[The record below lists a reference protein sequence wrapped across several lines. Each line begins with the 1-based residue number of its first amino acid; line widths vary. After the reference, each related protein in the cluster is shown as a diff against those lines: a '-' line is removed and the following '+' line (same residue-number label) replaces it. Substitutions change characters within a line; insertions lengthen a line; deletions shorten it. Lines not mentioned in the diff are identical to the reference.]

1 MSYGAGLPTMK
12 GIMRRFLFALAL
24 LALAGGLTACGSVR
38 STVDP
43 VAAAATKSQKAG
55 GFSATMSMTISADGR
70 EFTMTGYGLFGKGE
84 GQMELDMSDLFSQLG
99 AELGSN
105 SKIKAIYV
113 TEDGNPVMYM
123 NLGFMS
129 ALMPGGKTWVR
140 VDLAKAGKAAG
151 LDFNQLLGGAN
162 QSPADSLALLRSSGD
177 FSEVGKE
184 TVEGVETTHYHGTID
199 LQKAVAA
206 KGASAEVLQ
215 RLLELGAPAQYPA
228 DVWIDQDD
236 FVRQFKSSYD
246 MTAGGKSV
254 SMSMTM
260 GMSDYGMPVEVSA
273 PPGDQ
278 VFDLTDLAAKGLQSQ
293 LNQGAPA

>member
-1 MSYGAGLPTMK
+1 MK

-129 ALMPGGKTWVR
+129 AFIPGGKTWVR

-177 FSEVGKE
+177 FTEVGKE

-215 RLLELGAPAQYPA
+215 RLLELGAPAEYPA
-228 DVWIDQDD
+228 DVWIDEDD

-293 LNQGAPA
+293 LNQGSTS